1 MNSAKLAR
9 GILAGCLWIAGCGG
23 AATARPRPHGAHES
37 PVSSDAPSWAEDGD
51 SADDDGALFVCQG
64 EGPDE
69 AQAMD
74 AARALCTAKICAR
87 CGVEVKATVE
97 THETLEKVEVER
109 KVVET
114 CRRVRK
120 SEDEIR
126 YRQAGCGP
134 EGCSAWLSVYYSRET
149 EARECRA
156 YADGNYADSG
166 QCEALIEQ
174 FRSTPGLS
182 AASFRAR
189 AALLS
194 QAVVACAEIDVR
206 PTPKLTA
213 LDEILW
219 QGVVTPRA
227 EPLARRVVDDARPIK
242 ERLDALAGSAAEAW
256 KSEYAEQAYHAID
269 RQPLLE
275 SKVFVDRIAHI
286 RDAMLGYASI
296 ITAMEALVDAEHAP
310 DAAHATA
317 LVRALRGLM
326 PVAGKATPARVLAWA
341 ADEISRN
348 PRTLALPGVK
358 AYFMEM
364 YPSSADAVGEAV
376 LRTFTV
382 DGAATADE
390 WRFAMDEMRGC
401 VRCATSLLD
410 LPEHGG
416 DATRIARVTELTRT
430 LSTDA
435 HVAALQEVD
444 PALLLR
450 AEPTID
456 GALAARVF
464 SYAWLKRWLERL
476 PTVGRDS
483 TPHTVRDT
491 YASGPQDFRW
501 TVTPAEH
508 KNLAARAFRLLQA
521 QVATVRCSD
530 LEKELTL
537 VELHGVD
544 TRALEPV
551 LCRCVSTQP
560 HSGMRDVTELYQRLV
575 AWGAACVAKEIP

>member
-9 GILAGCLWIAGCGG
+9 GILAGCLWLAGCGS
-23 AATARPRPHGAHES
+23 AATTRPRLPSA
-37 PVSSDAPSWAEDGD
+37 PVPPVPSDAPSWARDGD
-51 SADDDGALFVCQG
+51 VSDDDGALFVCQG
-64 EGPDE
+64 EGTDE
-69 AQAMD
+69 AEAV
-74 AARALCTAKICAR
+74 AAASALCTAKICAR
-87 CGVEVKATVE
+87 CGVEVTATVE
-97 THETLEKVEVER
+97 THETLEKVAVER

-120 SEDEIR
+120 SEDDVR

-134 EGCSAWLSVYYSRET
+134 EGCSAWLSVYYSREA

-156 YADGNYADSG
+156 YADGNFADSG
-166 QCEALIEQ
+166 QCEASIEQ
-174 FRSTPGLS
+174 FRSTRGLS

-189 AALLS
+189 AAVLS

-219 QGVVTPRA
+219 QGVVTPRV
-227 EPLARRVVDDARPIK
+227 EPLQSRPIDAARPIK
-242 ERLDALAGSAAEAW
+242 ERLDALARNAAEAW
-256 KSEYAEQAYHAID
+256 KSGYAEQAYGAID

-275 SKVFVDRIAHI
+275 SKIFVDRIAHI

-296 ITAMEALVDAEHAP
+296 MTAMEALVDAEHSP
-310 DAAHATA
+310 DAAHDTA

-326 PVAGKATPARVLAWA
+326 PVAGKTTPARVLGWA

-364 YPSSADAVGEAV
+364 YPSSAQAVGEAV
-376 LRTFTV
+376 LRAFTV
-382 DGAATADE
+382 DAAVAADE
-390 WRFAMDEMRGC
+390 WRFAMNEMRGC
-401 VRCATSLLD
+401 VRCATALLD
-410 LPEHGG
+410 VSEHGA
-416 DATRIARVTELTRT
+416 DATRIARLTELTRT

-435 HVAALQEVD
+435 HAALLQELD

-450 AEPTID
+450 AEPTLD
-456 GALAARVF
+456 AAFAARVF
-464 SYAWLKRWLERL
+464 TYAWFKRWLEKL

-483 TPHTVRDT
+483 TPHTLRDT
-491 YASGPQDFRW
+491 YASGPHDFRW

-521 QVATVRCSD
+521 QVTTVRCTE

-537 VELHGVD
+537 VERHGVD

-575 AWGAACVAKEIP
+575 AWGASCVAKEVP